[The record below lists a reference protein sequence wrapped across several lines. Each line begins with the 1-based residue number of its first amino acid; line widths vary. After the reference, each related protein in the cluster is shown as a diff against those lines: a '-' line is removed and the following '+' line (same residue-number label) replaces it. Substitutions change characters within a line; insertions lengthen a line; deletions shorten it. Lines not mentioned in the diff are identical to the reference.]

1 MGQAV
6 SASGDWM
13 QTVGQLWLVLKLTG
27 SGTALGITSALQFA
41 PVLVLGAWG
50 GVVADRVDKRRLL
63 LVTQVVKGVLAA
75 SLGVVIAA
83 GVVELWMVY
92 GFALLLGLVNAL
104 DNPARRSFVHEMAGD
119 DDVANAVGLNSALLT
134 TARIIGPA
142 MAGLVIAAAG
152 IAPCFFVNAGSF
164 VAVIAALA
172 LMRTSELHRSE
183 PAARAKGQ
191 VREGFRYAMGTPDIR
206 LPLLMMAVIGT
217 LAYNF
222 RVLLPLVA
230 EQTFRGGAGLFGTLY
245 SVMSVGSLAG
255 ALFTASR
262 TEATSRYLVFAAL
275 AFGLVILA
283 AAAAP
288 TLALEALALMGVG
301 AASAAFTSTTQ
312 ATLQI
317 RSSPLMRGRVMALYS
332 VVFIGSTPIGGPII
346 GWVAQHFGP
355 RSGFAIGGLA
365 TVATA
370 LVALPALRARWA
382 GLEPAVSSGA

>member
-50 GVVADRVDKRRLL
+50 GVVADQVDKRRLL
-63 LVTQVVKGVLAA
+63 IVTQVVKGVLAA
-75 SLGVVIAA
+75 SLG
-83 GVVELWMVY
+83 
-92 GFALLLGLVNAL
+92 
-104 DNPARRSFVHEMAGD
+104 
-119 DDVANAVGLNSALLT
+119 AV
-134 TARIIGPA
+134 
-142 MAGLVIAAAG
+142 

-191 VREGFRYAMGTPDIR
+191 VREGFHYAMGTPDIR

-230 EQTFRGGAGLFGTLY
+230 EQTFHGGAGLFGTLY

-288 TLALEALALMGVG
+288 TLALEAVALMGVG

-317 RSSPLMRGRVMALYS
+317 RSSPPMRGRVMALYS

-346 GWVAQHFGP
+346 GWAAQHFGP
-355 RSGFAIGGLA
+355 RFGFAIGGLA
-365 TVATA
+365 TVVTA
-370 LVALPALRARWA
+370 MVARPAVRARR
-382 GLEPAVSSGA
+382 SSLDLALSRSG